1 MEHWSPDYEH
11 YIYVECVYDYSV
23 VLKMFTTNIYIFPQ
37 SLVSL
42 VIGLNLFLFCFLFFL
57 TYLKLTLCS
66 NIAKNC
72 EKCVAVLILAHKPC

>member
-1 MEHWSPDYEH
+1 MGT
-11 YIYVECVYDYSV
+11 IYMYSVYMTMYSV

-37 SLVSL
+37 SLVLL
-42 VIGLNLFLFCFLFFL
+42 VIGLNLFLFCFFFFL

-72 EKCVAVLILAHKPC
+72 EKCVAVLILARKPC

>member
-1 MEHWSPDYEH
+1 MST
-11 YIYVECVYDYSV
+11 IYMYSVYMTMYSV

-37 SLVSL
+37 SLVLL
-42 VIGLNLFLFCFLFFL
+42 VIGLNLFFVSFFFFL

>member
-37 SLVSL
+37 SLVLL
-42 VIGLNLFLFCFLFFL
+42 VIGLNLFLFCFLFFF
-57 TYLKLTLCS
+57 
-66 NIAKNC
+66 
-72 EKCVAVLILAHKPC
+72 